1 MASIN
6 RWLSQNAF
14 EESVTLKKIVIFSL
28 VGSVFLK
35 IVRRMDLFEP
45 AKFMINSILLLFS

>member
-14 EESVTLKKIVIFSL
+14 EESVILKKIVICYL
-28 VGSVFLK
+28 GRSVFLK